1 MVKQQHERCCGSDT
15 CAEAEGHGRSASH
28 PENAGS
34 GTRDKRPDADG
45 NIIDPKRG
53 AAHAIGRS
61 VGNGSSERPCVTPS
75 CKPQS
80 AAPSAVS
87 QTVLALAN
95 TTSALIRTAVPI
107 PSWR

>member
-1 MVKQQHERCCGSDT
+1 MVDT
-15 CAEAEGHGRSASH
+15 GAEAEGHGRSASH
-28 PENAGS
+28 PESAGS

-61 VGNGSSERPCVTPS
+61 VGNGSSQQPLRYAQLQTPE
-75 CKPQS
+75 CT
-80 AAPSAVS
+80 PSAVS

-107 PSWR
+107 PSWRRRSR